1 MKDYKGFAK
10 RRSLLKA
17 FKGFDK
23 RLRCRGFQYE
33 VGKEY
38 REPGASLC
46 CKGFHAC
53 ENPLDTFRYYPPT
66 DSRYCEVEIDDNGQR
81 NSDDSKVC
89 GEKIKIG
96 AEIGLGGVIK
106 AGAQFIFEKCKGTAE
121 DHASGTCDNAAASGE
136 SGNAAAS
143 GVRGNAAASGWSG
156 NAAASGW
163 SGNAAASGVR
173 GNAAA
178 SGWSGNAA
186 ASGESGNA
194 AASGESGNAVASE
207 TMGNASA
214 SGWSGNA
221 AASGESGN
229 AAASGA
235 RGNASASGWSGN
247 AAASGTRG
255 NAVASG
261 TRGNAAAF
269 GARGSATA
277 TGRDGRASAVGTQ
290 CIAVAWGEYSLAK
303 GALGNWIVVSERGSF
318 GDIVDVK
325 LARVDGETIRAD
337 TWYTLRRGEIV
348 EVAE

>member
-38 REPGASLC
+38 REPGALLC

-96 AEIGLGGVIK
+96 AEIGLDGVIK
-106 AGAQFIFEKCKGTAE
+106 AGAQFIFETCKGSAE
-121 DHASGTCDNAAASGE
+121 DRASGT
-136 SGNAAAS
+136 
-143 GVRGNAAASGWSG
+143 R
-156 NAAASGW
+156 
-163 SGNAAASGVR
+163 
-173 GNAAA
+173 
-178 SGWSGNAA
+178 
-186 ASGESGNA
+186 
-194 AASGESGNAVASE
+194 
-207 TMGNASA
+207 
-214 SGWSGNA
+214 GNA

-235 RGNASASGWSGN
+235 M
-247 AAASGTRG
+247 GT
-255 NAVASG
+255 
-261 TRGNAAAF
+261 
-269 GARGSATA
+269 ATA

-303 GALGNWIVVSERGSF
+303 GTLGNWIVVSERGNS
-318 GDIVDVK
+318 GDIVDAK
-325 LARVDGETIRAD
+325 LARVDGESIRAD

>member
-136 SGNAAAS
+136 SGNAVAS
-143 GVRGNAAASGWSG
+143 ETMG

-163 SGNAAASGVR
+163 SGNAAASGV
-173 GNAAA
+173 
-178 SGWSGNAA
+178 SGNAA
-186 ASGESGNA
+186 AY
-194 AASGESGNAVASE
+194 
-207 TMGNASA
+207 
-214 SGWSGNA
+214 
-221 AASGESGN
+221 
-229 AAASGA
+229 GA